1 MTNMDFLKMIYYF
14 LHRKLRDPIKD
25 ILSDKNTIVE
35 ESGTYSHTK
44 VPCGM
49 S

>member
-1 MTNMDFLKMIYYF
+1 MIYYF
-14 LHRKLRDPIKD
+14 LHRKIRDPIKD